1 MVRNK
6 ATHFP
11 NQHSIKLEGE
21 PRAKAEYASK
31 RADGTI
37 NTHPQE
43 RMRAS
48 TTRSG
53 DTPEE
58 FTTGF

>member
-6 ATHFP
+6 ASKFP
-11 NQHSIKLEGE
+11 NQPHNKFEGE
-21 PRAKAEYASK
+21 PRANDEYASK
-31 RADGTI
+31 RADGTT

-48 TTRSG
+48 GERENDSIGLT
-53 DTPEE
+53 
-58 FTTGF
+58 

>member
-1 MVRNK
+1 MRNK
-6 ATHFP
+6 KKGFP
-11 NQHSIKLEGE
+11 NQNNQKFEGE
-21 PRAKAEYASK
+21 PRAKAEYAST

-48 TTRSG
+48 GLR
-53 DTPEE
+53 EE
-58 FTTGF
+58 

>member
-1 MVRNK
+1 MRNK
-6 ATHFP
+6 AKGFP
-11 NQHSIKLEGE
+11 YGNDNKFEGE

-43 RMRAS
+43 RMKAS
-48 TTRSG
+48 SQRDPDQIRSY
-53 DTPEE
+53 
-58 FTTGF
+58 